1 MNLYCFLSLPTFS
14 FCTRRKCVHRDGC
27 GGWGVER
34 RHLFA
39 KNSRETMAC
48 VHGKALGCGRHC
60 NSLSWLLNSVSVY
73 LHEPMSHESEN
84 KATASVNSLLFG

>member
-1 MNLYCFLSLPTFS
+1 M
-14 FCTRRKCVHRDGC
+14 RAQ
-27 GGWGVER
+27 GWGGD
-34 RHLFA
+34 LFA
-39 KNSRETMAC
+39 KNSGETMAC

-84 KATASVNSLLFG
+84 KATASANSLSFG